1 MHNSK
6 GRKAAYRSR
15 LLTCGATLAIVAA
28 CAVPAAHAQD
38 ANTAQQ
44 APAASDDTTTVVVT
58 GIRKGIQDA
67 ITAKKKSAQIVEA
80 VSAEDIGKLP
90 DQSIAESLARL
101 PGIAAQRTNGRAQ
114 TLAIRGLGP
123 DFTVTTLNGR
133 EQVSTNDNRSVEF
146 DQYPS
151 ELISQVVVYK
161 TPNAGMTDQ
170 GIAGTADLQTV
181 RPLAYGKRAL
191 AVSVRGE
198 QNSESARIG
207 GMKNTGNRYSLT
219 YIDQFMD
226 KKVGVAF
233 GYAHTESPYQ
243 TLKKESWGYPTC
255 SACAPADQNLLIT
268 GGEKDAVDSS
278 FLKRDGYMGVL
289 EFKPNDQLHMTFDAY
304 HSDFQELQRIAR
316 LEYPLAWG
324 ANQLEPGY
332 STNSE
337 FVSAGTFDKVKT
349 VVENYVN
356 QRKDKLDAFGWNTT
370 YDLNDKWSLMADLSE
385 SKVDRTDV
393 QVESTAG
400 TGPNGSG
407 ATDTVSFT
415 QQGFGLTTLKSN
427 LNYADFDTIFLTDP
441 GGWGGPL
448 ASSRAG
454 YAREPHV
461 TDKIDSAKLA
471 ATRKFDSGFLSDISV
486 GYDHTEHR
494 KHKDGIEG
502 YLGLP
507 GGVAQA
513 SIPSQYRNGTTQA
526 GFLGSSGGMVSY
538 DALGLYESGYFTYVE
553 ETAASAVQKTWT
565 VNETL
570 DTFYVKGDIDT
581 TLWGLP
587 VTGNMGLQSVHANQ
601 KATSFYT
608 DGTAAGVTP
617 QSGGASYTDILPT
630 LNLNFQL
637 ADDTVMRFGAGTT
650 IARPRMDDMAAGTSY
665 STAVNTNPSII
676 GANKYYWSGGGGNPA
691 LRPWKANDFD
701 LSVEHYFGRKGY
713 VSGAIFY
720 KDLTTFIYNQTVLK
734 DYTGVDPSGACWA
747 DAAHTVKVIDN
758 TVGSPYNGQW
768 VCAQADANRIGTTS
782 AQANGHG
789 GYIKGVELTVSM
801 PGELIAP
808 WLDGFGVIW
817 SASYNASS
825 INPTGTN
832 AYDVPGLSKEVMNT
846 TLYYEKHGF
855 SARISN
861 RYRGDFLGEV
871 PDYTNSLSNTW
882 VHSENVVDA
891 QLGYSFED
899 GPLKNLAFSLS
910 ASNIT
915 NEPFYTYQGKG
926 LPDHILRY
934 EKYGSTY
941 LFGVS
946 YKFF

>member
-1 MHNSK
+1 MHISK

-28 CAVPAAHAQD
+28 CAATGAQAQD
-38 ANTAQQ
+38 ANAAKTQTQ
-44 APAASDDTTTVVVT
+44 ASGDTTTVVVT

-151 ELISQVVVYK
+151 ELISQVLVYK

-181 RPLAYGKRAL
+181 RPLSYGKRAL

-198 QNSESARIG
+198 QNSEDARIG
-207 GMKNTGNRYSLT
+207 GMKNTGDRYSVT
-219 YIDQFMD
+219 YIDQFFD
-226 KKVGVAF
+226 KKVGIAL

-255 SACAPADQNLLIT
+255 SACAAADQNLLVT

-278 FLKRDGYMGVL
+278 VLNRDGYMGVL
-289 EFKPNDQLHMTFDAY
+289 EFKPNDRLHMTFDAY
-304 HSDFQELQRIAR
+304 HSDFNELQRIAR

-324 ANQLEPGY
+324 ANHLEPGY
-332 STNSE
+332 TTDNE
-337 FVSAGTFDKVKT
+337 FVTSGTFDDVKT

-356 QRKDKLDAFGWNTT
+356 QRKDKLDSYGWNTT

-385 SKVDRTDV
+385 SKADRVDV

-415 QQGFGLTTLKSN
+415 QQGFGLTSLKNVIDYS
-427 LNYADFDTIFLTDP
+427 DFDTIFLTDP
-441 GGWGGPL
+441 GGWGGL
-448 ASSRAG
+448 APNRAG

-461 TDKIDSAKLA
+461 TDKIDSIKLA
-471 ATRKFDSGFLSDISV
+471 ATRHFGGGFLSDVSF

-494 KHKDGIEG
+494 KHKEGIEG
-502 YLGLP
+502 YLGLD
-507 GGVAQA
+507 GVSEA
-513 SIPSQYRNGTTQA
+513 SVPDQYRTGTTDT
-526 GFLGSSGGMVSY
+526 GFLGSAGGMISY
-538 DALGLYESGYFTYVE
+538 DALALYESGFFKFYE
-553 ETAASAVQKTWT
+553 EVAAAAVQKTWT
-565 VNETL
+565 VNEKL
-570 DTFYVKGDIDT
+570 DTFYVKADIDT
-581 TLWGLP
+581 TLWGVPL
-587 VTGNMGLQSVHANQ
+587 TGNMGLQSVHADQ
-601 KATSFYT
+601 RATSFYT
-608 DGTAAGVTP
+608 DGTADGVTP

-637 ADDTVMRFGAGTT
+637 ADDTTLRFGAGTT

-665 STAVNTNPSII
+665 STSVNTNPSVI
-676 GANKYYWSGGGGNPA
+676 GTQKYYWSGGGGNPA
-691 LRPWKANDFD
+691 LRPWKANNFD

-713 VSGAIFY
+713 ISGALFY
-720 KDLTTFIYNQTVLK
+720 KDLTTFIYSQTLLK
-734 DYTGVDPSGACWA
+734 DYTGVDPSGACWS
-747 DAAHTVKVIDN
+747 DAAHSVKVVDADK
-758 TVGSPYNGQW
+758 TSPYYGQW
-768 VCAQADANRIGTTS
+768 VCAMADANRTGTTT

-801 PGELIAP
+801 PGELIAS

-825 INPTGTN
+825 INPSGNN

-882 VHSENVVDA
+882 VHSENIVDA
-891 QLGYSFED
+891 QIGYSFD
-899 GPLKNLAFSLS
+899 SGPLKNLSINIS
-910 ASNIT
+910 GSNLT

>member
-6 GRKAAYRSR
+6 GRKAAFRSR
-15 LLTCGATLAIVAA
+15 LLTCGATMAMVAA
-28 CAVPAAHAQD
+28 CTVTAAHAQD
-38 ANTAQQ
+38 QASAGATA
-44 APAASDDTTTVVVT
+44 SKDDSTTVVVT

-67 ITAKKKSAQIVEA
+67 ITAKKKNAQIVEA

-151 ELISQVVVYK
+151 ELISQVLVYK

-191 AVSVRGE
+191 VVGVRGE
-198 QNSESARIG
+198 QNSEKARIG
-207 GMKNTGNRYSLT
+207 GMKNTGDRYSAT
-219 YIDQFMD
+219 YIDQFFD
-226 KKVGVAF
+226 KKVGIAL

-255 SACAPADQNLLIT
+255 SACKPADQNLLIT

-278 FLKRDGYMGVL
+278 VLKRDGYMGVL
-289 EFKPNDQLHMTFDAY
+289 ELRPADRLHMTFDAY

-324 ANQLEPGY
+324 ANKLEPGY
-332 STNSE
+332 TTNSE
-337 FVSAGTFDKVKT
+337 FVTSGTFDNVKT

-356 QRKDKLDAFGWNTT
+356 QRKDKLDAYGWNTT

-385 SKVDRTDV
+385 SKADRTDV

-400 TGPNGSG
+400 TGASGSG

-415 QQGFGLTTLKSN
+415 QQGFGLTNISSKIDYS
-427 LNYADFDTIFLTDP
+427 DFNNIFLTDP
-441 GGWGGPL
+441 GGWGGPI
-448 ASSRAG
+448 ANRAG
-454 YAREPHV
+454 YVRVPHV
-461 TDKIDSAKLA
+461 TDKIDSIKMS
-471 ATRKFDSGFLSDISV
+471 ATRKFGGGFLSDV
-486 GYDHTEHR
+486 VFGFDHTEHR
-494 KHKDGIEG
+494 KHKDGVEG
-502 YLGLP
+502 YIGLK
-507 GGVAQA
+507 GSNSAVAVPQA
-513 SIPSQYRNGTTQA
+513 YRNGTTDA
-526 GFLGSSGGMVSY
+526 SFLGNSGGMISY
-538 DALGLYESGYFTYVE
+538 DALGLYESGFFNFQE
-553 ETAASAVQKTWT
+553 EVGAAAVQKTWT

-570 DTFYVKGDIDT
+570 DTFYVKGDINS

-587 VTGNMGLQSVHANQ
+587 VTGNVGLQSVHADQ

-608 DGTAAGVTP
+608 DGTANGVTP

-637 ADDTVMRFGAGTT
+637 ADDTIMRFGAGTT

-665 STAVNTNPSII
+665 STSVNTSPTVVGNN
-676 GANKYYWSGGGGNPA
+676 AYYWSGGGGNPA
-691 LRPWKANDFD
+691 LRPWKANSFD
-701 LSVEHYFGRKGY
+701 LSVEHYIGRKGY
-713 VSGAIFY
+713 ISGALFY
-720 KDLTTFIYNQTVLK
+720 KDLTTFIYNQTLLK
-734 DYTGVDPSGACWA
+734 DYTGVDPSGACWS
-747 DAAHTVKVIDN
+747 DSAHTVKVIDN
-758 TVGSPYNGQW
+758 TVGSPYFGQW
-768 VCAQADANRIGTTS
+768 VCAKADANRIGTTS

-789 GYIKGVELTVSM
+789 GYIKGVELTVSL
-801 PGELIAP
+801 PGDFFAP

-817 SASYNASS
+817 SASYNASA

-861 RYRGDFLGEV
+861 RYRGNFVGEV

-891 QLGYSFED
+891 QIGYSFSS
-899 GPLKNLAFSLS
+899 GPLSGLSINISGSNL
-910 ASNIT
+910 T
-915 NEPFYTYQGKG
+915 NEPFYTFQGKDH
-926 LPDHILRY
+926 PDHILRY